1 MRYETTQAMLR
12 FAGLLEAVCPRYRMG
27 RQPFTLEA
35 DAPRSLAAFFEAV
48 GFSDAIGAG
57 GPKPQTWRPTREAS
71 REWMRQAFQE
81 WFSGS
86 VEARDAWGVERDDFS
101 AAWKRLPSAFRILQ
115 TDSRIPLITDESS
128 SAEDPPLLEL
138 KLATAELLPRPERAT
153 ERLIRATW
161 TRVMSQRAASAV
173 NLPMEGQAVLEPVF
187 AGLSSLAEGIWGLM
201 PPLGTTPAEDEVLV
215 HLFYDSF
222 ERYIAYVLGQSDER
236 LPHFFR
242 PKGELFL
249 VNSPHGYDP
258 ETLTVPGFR
267 RFANRMAGLVKQNWF
282 HAVGRIEGMGVW
294 IQRQSTVRTVG
305 FIVEPKNR
313 EAMMQWFLSNQLT
326 LIHEP
331 DPLPADIWAEPAT
344 P

>member
-1 MRYETTQAMLR
+1 MSDEIPQAMHR
-12 FAGLLEAVCPRYRMG
+12 FAGLLDAVCPRYRQG
-27 RQPFTLEA
+27 RQPFALEA
-35 DAPRSLAAFFEAV
+35 GAPRTLAAFFEAV

-71 REWMRQAFQE
+71 REWMQQAFQD

-86 VEARDAWGVERDDFS
+86 VEVRDAWGVERDDFS
-101 AAWKRLPSAFRILQ
+101 AAWKRLPSEFRILMP
-115 TDSRIPLITDESS
+115 DSRAPLITDESS
-128 SAEDPPLLEL
+128 AVDDPPLLEV
-138 KLATAELLPRPERAT
+138 KLAKAQHQTLPVCAT
-153 ERLIRATW
+153 ERLIRSTW
-161 TRVMSQRAASAV
+161 TRVMAQRSADAV
-173 NLPMEGQAVLEPVF
+173 NLPVEGPSILEPVF
-187 AGLSSLAEGIWGLM
+187 SGLHVLAEGIWGL
-201 PPLGTTPAEDEVLV
+201 TPAPGTPAADAKLLV

-222 ERYIAYVLGQSDER
+222 ERYIAYVLNQSDER

-249 VNSPHGYDP
+249 VNSPPGYDP
-258 ETLTVPGFR
+258 ETLTVAGFR
-267 RFANRMAGLVKQNWF
+267 RFANRMTGLVKQNWF
-282 HAVGRIEGMGVW
+282 HAVGRIDGMGVW

-313 EAMMQWFLSNQLT
+313 EAMMQWFLRNQLT